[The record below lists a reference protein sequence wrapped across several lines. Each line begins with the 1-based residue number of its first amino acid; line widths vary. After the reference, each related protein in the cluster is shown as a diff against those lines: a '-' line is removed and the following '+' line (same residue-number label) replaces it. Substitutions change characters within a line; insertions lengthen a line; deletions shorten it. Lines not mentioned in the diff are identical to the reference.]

1 MQTGPEAKLEEQ
13 YAPSLRL
20 SPEALEAL
28 YQLARA
34 MNSGLDTADMLTLIL
49 ERGLRLTAAQTG
61 YVLLRDKES
70 GKLETAISV
79 GHLPTDMALRAGTGI
94 EGLVVQ
100 TGLPISIPDVE
111 RDSAH
116 EATIPGERAKLAVP
130 ILQDEEVIGV
140 IGVSSTTSDVFGA
153 DDLLTLE
160 ALAIQAGIAMRVTVG
175 RTARELVHPLNT
187 ALGIVAPS
195 IQMIELKCP
204 QELRNTY
211 LKSKLDIIRESTE
224 QGLDMISR
232 LGNPLAERPCQVI
245 DICETIDL
253 VVEKLVPDHVRL
265 ERQFEEGLPPIPATR
280 ELSIALHHVIQNA
293 VEAIEQ
299 DDTLSIACKVIDE
312 AWLHISF
319 QDTGSGI
326 DRDTLKRVFDPF
338 FSTKKGR
345 LGLGL
350 WRTRRFAEKQ
360 RGKIQI
366 ESNPN
371 AGTKVTILL
380 PIPPEN

>member
-1 MQTGPEAKLEEQ
+1 MQTGLEKLGKR
-13 YAPSLRL
+13 YMPSSRL
-20 SPEALEAL
+20 SPETLEAL
-28 YQLARA
+28 YQLTRA
-34 MNSGLDTADMLTLIL
+34 MNSGLDAADMLTLIV

-61 YVLLRDKES
+61 YVLLRDRES
-70 GKLETAISV
+70 GELQTAISV
-79 GHLPTDMALRAGTGI
+79 GHLPTDMAPRAETGI
-94 EGLVVQ
+94 EGLVAQ

-111 RDSAH
+111 RDGAH

-130 ILQDEEVIGV
+130 ILQDEEVVGV

-160 ALAIQAGIAMRVTVG
+160 ALAVQTGIAMRVTVG
-175 RTARELVHPLNT
+175 RTARELVHPLNS

-232 LGNPLAERPCQVI
+232 LGNPLAERPCQVV
-245 DICETIDL
+245 DICETIDS
-253 VVEKLVPDHVRL
+253 VVEMLVPDYVRL
-265 ERQFEEGLPPIPATR
+265 ERQFEEGLPSVPATR
-280 ELSIALHHVIQNA
+280 DLSTALHHVIQNA

-326 DRDTLKRVFDPF
+326 DSDTLKQVFDPF
-338 FSTKKGR
+338 FSTKEDR

-350 WRTRRFAEKQ
+350 WRTRRFVEKQ

-366 ESNPN
+366 ESSPN

-380 PIPPEN
+380 PIPPKD